1 VEMVIVGDDCAL
13 PPTRGIAGRRGLA
26 GTILVNKVAG
36 AAADAG
42 LPLEEVAE
50 QARHASKFVGT
61 VGVALSVCTLP
72 GQETSDRLGLEQIEL
87 GLGIHGE
94 PGAAVIE
101 LQPVDVVVSR
111 VLKQI
116 LSSETRYVPI
126 TSGDRVILLTNG
138 LGATPTMV
146 LMIAT
151 RKAVRELQL
160 EYGIATDRV
169 YTGSFMTSLDM
180 QGFSIS
186 IMKSD
191 ATILQCLDSSTKAP
205 CWPAGTNGDRQKP
218 AKISVPA
225 PPSCAMKSYK
235 MLQQSRELTKE
246 GCILEASIEAGAN
259 EIIKIKDS
267 LNEWDSKVGDGDCG
281 TTMYRGAI
289 AILDDMKKMVM
300 EN

>member
-1 VEMVIVGDDCAL
+1 
-13 PPTRGIAGRRGLA
+13 
-26 GTILVNKVAG
+26 
-36 AAADAG
+36 

-94 PGAAVIE
+94 PGAAVTE

-126 TSGDRVILLTNG
+126 TRGDRVILLTNG
-138 LGATPTMV
+138 LGATPVME

-191 ATILQCLDSSTKAP
+191 ATILRCLDASTKAP
-205 CWPAGTNGDRQKP
+205 CWPAGSNGNKF
-218 AKISVPA
+218 V
-225 PPSCAMKSYK
+225 
-235 MLQQSRELTKE
+235 L
-246 GCILEASIEAGAN
+246 
-259 EIIKIKDS
+259 DS
-267 LNEWDSKVGDGDCG
+267 NLIYHGSNFLHSG
-281 TTMYRGAI
+281 
-289 AILDDMKKMVM
+289 
-300 EN
+300 